1 MMKKINKTVNE
12 IIINEKMQNEARKVH
27 ISDDEEGEESEQE
40 PEVEVEATKPQ
51 NKELLDTAKKSKTAT
66 VGQKFSA
73 RSSSGFS
80 REDEGHSSLKKK
92 NQKKSKQQKIKEEKD
107 IDSDN
112 YDDEDL
118 IKDHSIDNKKDK
130 EKQKVKANEKVVSP
144 PKKLEEKEDSIDE
157 EIEDNYDF

>member
-1 MMKKINKTVNE
+1 MKKINKTVNE

-27 ISDDEEGEESEQE
+27 ISDDEEEGEESEDE
-40 PEVEVEATKPQ
+40 PETAKQP
-51 NKELLDTAKKSKTAT
+51 NKELLDTAKKSKTGT

-92 NQKKSKQQKIKEEKD
+92 NQQKPIQQKIHEEKD
-107 IDSDN
+107 KDSDN
-112 YDDEDL
+112 YDEEDFE
-118 IKDHSIDNKKDK
+118 KDNLKDNKMKN
-130 EKQKVKANEKVVSP
+130 EKQKVSEKVVSP
-144 PKKLEEKEDSIDE
+144 QKKLEEKEDSIDE